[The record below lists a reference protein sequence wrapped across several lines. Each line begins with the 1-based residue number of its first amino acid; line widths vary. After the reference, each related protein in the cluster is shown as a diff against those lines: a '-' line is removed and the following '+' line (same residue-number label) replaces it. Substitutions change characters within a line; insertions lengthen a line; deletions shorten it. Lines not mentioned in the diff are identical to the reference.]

1 MVNFVKGQGVAK
13 GVRHMQLRM
22 WYMREVYQ
30 EGRLLIEWMSG
41 KQILADK
48 LTKLGSAEEHKEVTR
63 KLMGLALLEL

>member
-1 MVNFVKGQGVAK
+1 
-13 GVRHMQLRM
+13 MQLRM

-48 LTKLGSAEEHKEVTR
+48 LTKLGSAEEHKEFTR
-63 KLMGLALLEL
+63 KWMGLALLEL